1 MVKHVKGHDKD
12 KYYHLAKDQGYR
24 ARSAFKLIQIN
35 KRFEFLQS
43 ARVCIDL
50 CAAPGGWC
58 QVATQLMPKGSLVL
72 GVDLLP
78 IRTIRG
84 VKTLVNDITTAEC
97 RRNVAAELNGWKAD
111 VVLCDG
117 APDIGSA
124 YHKDAFVQNEL
135 VLAALKTATDHLIKG
150 GTFCTKVYRSTDYN
164 VLLWV
169 FQQLFEDVQAMKPNS
184 SRSQSS
190 EIFIVC
196 LKYTKPD
203 KIDPKLLDPNHI
215 FKQVEDPGH
224 AKVDV
229 LHKKYEKMNKR
240 HRTGYDWEGGLL
252 TSEFSISGFIA
263 HNEPVRVLTDYNA
276 LKFSTEECEKYRTNQ
291 YTTEILLENFNDLRV
306 LGKVDF
312 KKILKWRTR
321 MRDWDTMMAADKIA
335 DGADA
340 LKEKKAPE
348 PEKEETEETIYE
360 EIMELRA
367 KAAQEE
373 RRAKKKTKAGE
384 AKERQRQRLGMS
396 ANAFDGAQ
404 EDMDLFSF
412 SKSGGKGRQL
422 VEDALEDYGDDA
434 VAESSEE
441 EEELVPTI
449 PGKRRLGGA
458 IFVEDNLQEELEAD
472 YVNHQ
477 KTRKTK
483 SGVMSRGNKLE
494 AADDEML
501 ANKLLEE
508 RGRDDHAFKKDSDG
522 RKRHEKEEQEAYRA
536 LLNKGSKP
544 ETGSLRQGRKAKKG
558 TARSDSDSSSD
569 DSEEDE
575 PEKKGKRKAAKKPL
589 AATAKRAR
597 AASDSESSSDAQ
609 EEEEEDSED
618 SAVEET
624 IDDDVDRI
632 LKGRQGSARNDQWF
646 SHPIFKQTLVEEEA
660 SGSGSSDDSGRG
672 ESDSDMS
679 VDNGTHG
686 ARRLETKKAEKAGRI
701 TKAAQEMIDLMP
713 MTDKQ
718 KRSEKRK
725 KETARAERKK
735 ARHDVPTSE
744 AEQMG
749 FEIKKK
755 VTTNNTHHGDSD
767 DDDEAAAMRKNPE
780 IQMGMGKMKKQNDA
794 SGFQIVPREDDFA
807 SMRSDPNKYDSDD
820 ENYTAKEKAEQLA
833 LGTLMLRRSRKKALV
848 DASYNRFTWNDSK
861 DLPSWFVDDERQ
873 HNKPQI
879 PIPPALLEQI
889 KSKFQMTGTKSI
901 KKVEEAKMR
910 KKKFAK
916 SKLAAAKK
924 SANSLAE
931 NSEMSEKQKLRA
943 VQKAM
948 KTSKVD
954 RPSKVYVVS
963 KRSSA
968 GSTATKM
975 GQGKGMLKFVDKRMR
990 ADTRGEKAAEKRRKK
1005 GRKK

>member
-1 MVKHVKGHDKD
+1 MPKHVKGHDKD
-12 KYYHLAKDQGYR
+12 KYYFLAKDQGYR

-58 QVATQLMPKGSLVL
+58 QVAAQLMPKGSLVL

-117 APDIGSA
+117 APNIGSA

-135 VLAALKTATDHLIKG
+135 VLAALKTATDHLVKG

-164 VLLWV
+164 VLMWV

-184 SRSQSS
+184 SRAQSS

-215 FKQVEDPGH
+215 FKQVADPGH

-229 LHKKYEKMNKR
+229 MHKMYEKSNKR
-240 HRTGYDWEGGLL
+240 HRTGYEWEGGLL
-252 TSEFSISGFIA
+252 TSEYSISAFIA

-276 LKFSTEECEKYRTNQ
+276 LKFSTPECEKYRTNQ
-291 YTTEILLENFNDLRV
+291 HTTEILLEAFKDLRV

-312 KKILKWRTR
+312 KKILKWRTK
-321 MRDWDTMMAADKIA
+321 MRDYDAMMAKDKVA

-340 LKEKKAPE
+340 GKEQAAPE
-348 PEKEETEETIYE
+348 PEKEETEESIYE

-373 RRAKKKTKAGE
+373 RRTKKKTKTAE
-384 AKERQRQRLGMS
+384 AKERTRQRLGMS

-404 EDMDLFSF
+404 EDMELFSF
-412 SKSGGKGRQL
+412 SKSGGKGRKV
-422 VEDALEDYGDDA
+422 VEDALEDYGDGALED
-434 VAESSEE
+434 SSEE
-441 EEELVPTI
+441 DEEAVATA

-458 IFVEDNLQEELEAD
+458 IFVDDNLEGELEED
-472 YVNHQ
+472 YSHH
-477 KTRKTK
+477 KRTRKNK
-483 SGVMSRGNKLE
+483 VGLAHGNKLE

-508 RGRDDHAFKKDSDG
+508 RGRDDLAFRKDSDG
-522 RKRHEKEEQEAYRA
+522 RKRHDKEQQEAYVA
-536 LLNKGSKP
+536 LLNKGSRP
-544 ETGSLRQGRKAKKG
+544 ETGSLRQGRKIKKG
-558 TARSDSDSSSD
+558 LNNSDSDSSSD
-569 DSEEDE
+569 SGEEE
-575 PEKKGKRKAAKKPL
+575 APTRKGKGKAAKTP
-589 AATAKRAR
+589 AAVAVSKA
-597 AASDSESSSDAQ
+597 AEASDSDSDSAA
-609 EEEEEDSED
+609 EDEDSD
-618 SAVEET
+618 SAPEET
-624 IDDDVDRI
+624 VDDDVERI
-632 LKGRQGSARNDQWF
+632 LKGRQGSVRNDQWF
-646 SHPIFKQTLVEEEA
+646 SHPIFKQTLVEEE
-660 SGSGSSDDSGRG
+660 SGSGSGSDDDEG
-672 ESDSDMS
+672 SDSDMS
-679 VDNGTHG
+679 VEDSRGQKSS
-686 ARRLETKKAEKAGRI
+686 RLETKKAEKAGRI
-701 TKAAQEMIDLMP
+701 TRAAQEMIDLMP
-713 MTDKQ
+713 KTDKQ
-718 KRSEKRK
+718 KRAEKRK
-725 KETARAERKK
+725 KETERSERKK
-735 ARHDVPTSE
+735 ARHEVPIAE
-744 AEQMG
+744 QEQMG
-749 FEIKKK
+749 FEIEKK
-755 VTTNNTHHGDSD
+755 TASNNTHHGDSD
-767 DDDEAAAMRKNPE
+767 DSDDEEAAIRRNPE
-780 IQMGMGKMKKQNDA
+780 IQQGMGKIKKTRDP
-794 SGFQIVPREDDFA
+794 SGFEIVPREDDFA
-807 SMRSDPNKYDSDD
+807 DMRMDENRYGSDD

-889 KSKFQMTGTKSI
+889 KTKFQMTGTKSI
-901 KKVEEAKMR
+901 RKVVEAKDR
-910 KKKFAK
+910 KKKHAQAK
-916 SKLAAAKK
+916 LKAAKK
-924 SANSLAE
+924 SATSLAE

-943 VQKAM
+943 IQKAM
-948 KTSKVD
+948 KTTKID
-954 RPSKVYVVS
+954 RPGKVYVVS
-963 KRSSA
+963 KRSA
-968 GSTATKM
+968 GGSTSTKV

-990 ADTRGEKAAEKRRKK
+990 ADTRGEKASEKRKKK